1 MDNHTVLSSTGKNT
15 HLLELQAKM
24 PPEAHLQTLVDI
36 FASLA
41 DPTRAKIIFALSQ
54 QPLCVGDLALL
65 AGVSES
71 AVSHQMRLLKDR
83 RLVSAQRKGARVIYA
98 LAQQHLAAL
107 FREAEYTADHLVH
120 QIPDHPYSL
129 P

>member
-1 MDNHTVLSSTGKNT
+1 MDDKSVLSAGKNSQF
-15 HLLELQAKM
+15 LELQARM
-24 PPEAHLQTLVDI
+24 PAEAHLQTLVDI

-71 AVSHQMRLLKDR
+71 AVSHQLRLLKDR
-83 RLVSAQRKGARVIYA
+83 RLVSVQRQGTRMVYA

-107 FREAEYTADHLVH
+107 FREAEHTADHLIQH
-120 QIPDHPYSL
+120 IPDHPYPL